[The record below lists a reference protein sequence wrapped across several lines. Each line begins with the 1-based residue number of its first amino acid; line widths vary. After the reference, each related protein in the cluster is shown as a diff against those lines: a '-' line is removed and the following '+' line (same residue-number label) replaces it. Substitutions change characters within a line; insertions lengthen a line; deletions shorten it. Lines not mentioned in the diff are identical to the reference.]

1 GCGLLGGLR
10 LTVWDVD
17 PDRVRRGQMVP
28 LDCTVVLRDA
38 DKGTFTVTVPDDDL
52 AGRVRD
58 GWRVVIQ
65 EGDAT
70 VLSGPVEEVA
80 PDLADRSVTFTGV
93 SDLVHLDDKLVLPA
107 PGRAPGAQDRK
118 STRLNSSH
126 VSISYAVL

>member
-1 GCGLLGGLR
+1 M
-10 LTVWDVD
+10 LTVWAVD

-38 DKGTFTVTVPDDDL
+38 DEGTFTVTVPDDDL

-93 SDLVHLDDKLVLPA
+93 SALVHLDDKLVLPD
-107 PGRAPGAQDRK
+107 PGRDRK

-126 VSISYAVL
+126 VAMSYGVFCMNKTCS